1 MKKTYIYAFLSIFFW
16 STVSV
21 VAKLLLGAR
30 NNFQVLW
37 MSSLFAAVFLLII
50 NLATGNI
57 KKLKAYKLK
66 DYVISVLIGI
76 PGGFFYYVFFYAG
89 TKRMLA
95 SQAFIVNYI
104 WPIMSVVMACIILKE
119 KLTPRK
125 IIAIVLSFFGI
136 VIVMGNEL
144 LHFNE
149 NTGVGALLCVL
160 GAISYGTF
168 TALNQRFA
176 YNKPVSLMINYF
188 VTFALTTVINAAS
201 GDLFIP
207 TVSEFFGFAYNGIF
221 TVAIANTLWAI
232 ALESGNTAK
241 ISNLAYITPF
251 VSLIWT
257 ALILKDPL
265 RINFVIGLAVII
277 LGIFIQLKE
286 KRKIIKP

>member
-37 MSSLFAAVFLLII
+37 LSSLFAAVFLLII
-50 NLATGNI
+50 NFATGRM

-89 TKRMLA
+89 TKKMLT
-95 SQAFIVNYI
+95 SQAFIVNYL

-119 KLTPRK
+119 KLTIRK
-125 IIAIVLSFFGI
+125 VIAIALSFCGV
-136 VIVMGNEL
+136 VIVMGGEI

-149 NTGVGALLCVL
+149 NTAVGAVLCIL

-168 TALNQRFA
+168 TALNQKFH
-176 YNKPVSLMINYF
+176 YDKPISLMINYF
-188 VTFALTTVINAAS
+188 VTFILTTVINGA
-201 GDLFIP
+201 GGNLYIP
-207 TVSEFFGFAYNGIF
+207 TLAETLGFAYNGIF
-221 TVAIANTLWAI
+221 TVAIANTLWVI
-232 ALESGNTAK
+232 ALESGKTAK

-257 ALILKDPL
+257 SLVLKEPL
-265 RINFVIGLAVII
+265 HINFVAGLAVIVV
-277 LGIFIQLKE
+277 GIFVQLKD
-286 KRKIIKP
+286 KSKKA